1 MIFENDDEG
10 KLPDGK
16 EMGRFLAMM
25 QRQIP
30 VQHIMP
36 MSGLYV
42 MKRLCLNQFIER
54 AISIKPNI
62 THQGLLYYGN
72 CDFESVKISEASFL
86 SKTRIRR
93 GIGAW

>member
-1 MIFENDDEG
+1 MIFENDDIY
-10 KLPDGK
+10 KLPKAK

-36 MSGLYV
+36 MERIVSDKEAYV
-42 MKRLCLNQFIER
+42 LTKLSNGRY
-54 AISIKPNI
+54 SIKPNI

-72 CDFESVKISEASFL
+72 CDFESVK
-86 SKTRIRR
+86 KV
-93 GIGAW
+93 